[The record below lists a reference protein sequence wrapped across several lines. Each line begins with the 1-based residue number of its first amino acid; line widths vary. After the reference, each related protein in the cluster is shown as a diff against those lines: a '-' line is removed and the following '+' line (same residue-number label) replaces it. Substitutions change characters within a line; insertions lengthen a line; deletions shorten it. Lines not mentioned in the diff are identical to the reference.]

1 MRYIFRIMAFLPG
14 AMFLGWMTSAS
25 ATQVFLQLPPNAQ
38 GLEGHLTG
46 AASSFEA
53 VEREGA
59 TPQDIM
65 AAARADYGRLAGA
78 LYRVGYYGGVISI
91 LVDGR
96 EVSDIS
102 PFEQT
107 QSIGQIVIRVQP
119 GPLFTFSETALGP
132 LAPATELPEGF
143 APGKPAFSDTIKDA
157 TRAGV
162 EAWQDAGHAKIE
174 IGDQKVTADHRNAQL
189 AARVTLD
196 PGPRLVFGDLIVDN
210 SGNVRDERIVEIAGL
225 PTGQLYTPKELKRAT
240 ERLRETGAFS
250 SVVLEGA
257 ETVRPVDT
265 LDVNATVTD
274 AKPRR
279 IGFGAELSSLEG
291 VSLSTFWLHRNVF
304 GGAERLRFD
313 ASIER
318 IGGTTDG
325 EDYLLSVRYER
336 PATFSPETTL
346 VLGARLQQLE
356 TDDYRERSFRIGGG
370 VSHRFSDKLEG
381 ELGIGYQYSDV
392 DDAFGSRE
400 FEHIFLPGQLT
411 YDSRDVELDATE
423 GAFAQLEFTPF
434 VGLDNDAAGA
444 RIYVDVRSYVAF
456 GQDKRFVFATRGQLG
471 SVTGANASEVP
482 PEMLFFSGGAGTV
495 RGQEYESLGIP
506 LTPSL
511 QFGGRSILALSA
523 ELRAQ
528 VKGPWGVVGFVD
540 YARIGEGSH
549 FDGFSDDHAGAGF
562 GVRYDTGLGPI
573 RVDLAT
579 SILGD
584 TGDNFELYIGIG
596 QAF

>member
-1 MRYIFRIMAFLPG
+1 MTRIFKTMVFLPG
-14 AMFLGWMTSAS
+14 AVLLFWMNSAL
-25 ATQVFLQLPPNAQ
+25 ATQVLLQLPPEAQ

-78 LYRVGYYGGVISI
+78 LYQVGHYGGVISI
-91 LVDGR
+91 QVDGR

-102 PFEQT
+102 PFAQI

-119 GPLFTFSETALGP
+119 GPLFTFSEASVAP

-143 APGKPAFSDTIKDA
+143 AAGQPAYSDTIKDA

-162 EAWQDAGHAKIE
+162 EAWQDVGHAKIE
-174 IGDQKVTADHRNAQL
+174 IGGQSVTADHRNSQL
-189 AARVTLD
+189 ATRITLD
-196 PGPRLVFGDLIVDN
+196 PGPRLVFGDLKVNN
-210 SGNVRDERIVEIAGL
+210 SGKVRNERIVEIAGL

-257 ETVRPVDT
+257 DTIRPVDT

-291 VSLSTFWLHRNVF
+291 VSLSGFWLHRNIF

-336 PATFSPETTL
+336 PATFSPDTSL

-370 VSHRFSDKLEG
+370 VSHR
-381 ELGIGYQYSDV
+381 
-392 DDAFGSRE
+392 
-400 FEHIFLPGQLT
+400 
-411 YDSRDVELDATE
+411 
-423 GAFAQLEFTPF
+423 
-434 VGLDNDAAGA
+434 
-444 RIYVDVRSYVAF
+444 
-456 GQDKRFVFATRGQLG
+456 
-471 SVTGANASEVP
+471 
-482 PEMLFFSGGAGTV
+482 
-495 RGQEYESLGIP
+495 
-506 LTPSL
+506 
-511 QFGGRSILALSA
+511 
-523 ELRAQ
+523 
-528 VKGPWGVVGFVD
+528 
-540 YARIGEGSH
+540 
-549 FDGFSDDHAGAGF
+549 
-562 GVRYDTGLGPI
+562 
-573 RVDLAT
+573 
-579 SILGD
+579 
-584 TGDNFELYIGIG
+584 
-596 QAF
+596 